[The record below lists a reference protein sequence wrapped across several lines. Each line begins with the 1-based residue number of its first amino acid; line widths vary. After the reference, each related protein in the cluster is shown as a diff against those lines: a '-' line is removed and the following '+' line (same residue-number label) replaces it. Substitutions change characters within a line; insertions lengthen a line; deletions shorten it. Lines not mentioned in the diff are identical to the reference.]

1 MYNKYVLL
9 LMRLLVL
16 HDAGGGGTFSLLRP
30 DVRAHAGIGALR
42 RARRR
47 AEKC

>member
-1 MYNKYVLL
+1 
-9 LMRLLVL
+9 MRFPSAV
-16 HDAGGGGTFSLLRP
+16 GRETNVQVTFFRP

>member
-1 MYNKYVLL
+1 MG
-9 LMRLLVL
+9 LLVL
-16 HDAGGGGTFSLLRP
+16 HDAMGGGGGQVTFSLLRP
-30 DVRAHAGIGALR
+30 DVRTHDIGALR

>member
-1 MYNKYVLL
+1 
-9 LMRLLVL
+9 MRLLVL
-16 HDAGGGGTFSLLRP
+16 HDIGGGGGAGDFLRP
-30 DVRAHAGIGALR
+30 NARAHAGIGALR